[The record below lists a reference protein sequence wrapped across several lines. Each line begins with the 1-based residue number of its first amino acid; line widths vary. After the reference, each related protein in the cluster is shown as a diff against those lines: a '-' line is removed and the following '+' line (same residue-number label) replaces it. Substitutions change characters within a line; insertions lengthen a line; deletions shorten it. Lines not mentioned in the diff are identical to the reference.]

1 MVPVYERSKL
11 DKINLTRSLTV
22 GSTVM
27 GILIPWNMSAIV
39 AAGYLGVSPTQL
51 APYSFFAWITP
62 VVLLVVTMIGFD
74 TKYIN
79 EK

>member
-1 MVPVYERSKL
+1 MVSVYERAKL
-11 DKINLTRSLTV
+11 EKVNLTRALTV

-39 AAGYLGVSPTQL
+39 AAGYLGVTPSQL

-62 VVLLVVTMIGFD
+62 VVLLIVTILGFD
-74 TKYIN
+74 TKYISK
-79 EK
+79 E